1 MTTRQILLLWA
12 ALLVVMLACRCL
24 PLLLLGDR
32 RLPERV
38 ERAIGLIPVAAFTA
52 LVANDLVQPDSM
64 ATDPLGSLVLAVS
77 SAVVLV
83 VARKTGSL
91 VWCAIVGMG
100 VYAALGMF
108 VGTVG

>member
-1 MTTRQILLLWA
+1 MMTTRQILLLWA

-52 LVANDLVQPDSM
+52 LVANDLVQPDALAGDPHGSM
-64 ATDPLGSLVLAVS
+64 VLMAS

-91 VWCAIVGMG
+91 VWCAVVGMA
-100 VYAALGMF
+100 VYALLG
-108 VGTVG
+108 VVAG